1 MDWPPIDWTVLSRD
15 VTGALALLSFVAQIP
30 FVRDVG
36 KVLVGMLQ
44 DYREHLDEQREAAAQ
59 QQPEAPETSDEQP
72 EDETQNG

>member
-36 KVLVGMLQ
+36 AVLVGMLQ
-44 DYREHLDEQREAAAQ
+44 DYREHIDQERKDENACKQA
-59 QQPEAPETSDEQP
+59 PSDEAPKE
-72 EDETQNG
+72 